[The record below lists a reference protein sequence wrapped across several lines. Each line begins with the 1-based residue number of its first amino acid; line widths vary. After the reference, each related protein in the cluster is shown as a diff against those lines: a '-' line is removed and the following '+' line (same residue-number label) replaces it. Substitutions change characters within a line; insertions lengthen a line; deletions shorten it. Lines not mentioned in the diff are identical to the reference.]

1 MAKDG
6 CVLDGRLAV
15 EMQGSNIMKLWQF
28 AAVGSVL
35 LATTGCRCDP
45 NIPILER
52 EIRLKEDEI
61 YRLRDR
67 LRDLQEC
74 PSSEDRPARPSRSND
89 RERDEGASRRRSSS
103 AAPDDVRPPVLEM
116 PSKPSS
122 EMPDTL
128 KSRSGP
134 LPPDVPDVPENIRGP
149 SKPSGPDMKG
159 PMLQGAPGET
169 SVRPHGVTMVSQ
181 AAAAEP
187 FTPSGNSRQV
197 MGIALNRGL
206 TGGINS
212 GEHGGDQGLLVV
224 VEPRDRAGRTV
235 DAPAE
240 MSVVVLDPAQRDE
253 EGMAAC
259 AARWDFSAAETAA
272 MFRRAGPNRAIHL
285 MMTWPGEP
293 PKHGKLHL
301 FVRYMTRDGRRLE
314 ANQPIEVALAGEKT
328 ARWDS
333 AERSERSDETP
344 AALLPEGA
352 SYMAT
357 RSDAS
362 RPGRPAWSPQRQ

>member
-1 MAKDG
+1 VAKDG
-6 CVLDGRLAV
+6 CVEDGWSAI
-15 EMQGSNIMKLWQF
+15 EMQGSKLMKIWQI
-28 AAVGSVL
+28 AVVGTLL

-45 NIPILER
+45 NIPVLER
-52 EIRLKEDEI
+52 ELRLKEDEI

-67 LRDLQEC
+67 LRDAQEC
-74 PSSEDRPARPSRSND
+74 TPCDDRSAKPTKSSDAD
-89 RERDEGASRRRSSS
+89 REEGSSRRRSGS
-103 AAPDDVRPPVLEM
+103 AAADDIHPPTLEL

-122 EMPDTL
+122 EIPDTL
-128 KSRSGP
+128 KSHSGP
-134 LPPDVPDVPENIRGP
+134 LPPDVPEVPENLRGP
-149 SKPSGPDMKG
+149 SKPSGSNMNG
-159 PMLQGAPGET
+159 PMLERAPGEV
-169 SVRPHGVTMVSQ
+169 SSRPRGVMAASQ
-181 AAAAEP
+181 TESGEP

-197 MGIALNRGL
+197 VGIALNRAL

-212 GEHGGDQGLLVV
+212 GERRGDQGLLVV

-240 MSVVVLDPAQRDE
+240 MSVVVLDPAQKDE

-272 MFRRAGPNRAIHL
+272 MFRRAGPSRAIHL

-314 ANQPIEVALAGEKT
+314 ADQPIEVAVAGEKM
-328 ARWDS
+328 ARWDP
-333 AERSERSDETP
+333 AERWNRPDDIS
-344 AALLPEGA
+344 AAQVPDSA
-352 SYMAT
+352 QYMAA
-357 RSDAS
+357 RSDAL
-362 RPGRPAWSPQRQ
+362 RPTRPAWSPER